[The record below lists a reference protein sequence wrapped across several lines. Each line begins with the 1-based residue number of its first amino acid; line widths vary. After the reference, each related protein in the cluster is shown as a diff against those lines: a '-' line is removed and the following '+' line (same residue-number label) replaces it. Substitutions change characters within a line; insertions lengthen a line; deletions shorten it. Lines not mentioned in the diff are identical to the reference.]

1 MTSPPEVRRRPA
13 PQAPGGFTYGDY
25 LLLPQLLDAQRPL
38 AVPPVHEELLFIVTH
53 QAYELWFRLL
63 LHELTAARDAMLAGE
78 AERPWALL
86 TRCHAV
92 ERLMLAQMDVLDTLS
107 PAAFAQLR
115 PALGETSGFQSVQ
128 YREIE
133 FLSGWPDRRYLS
145 AGLPVQERARL
156 QRRLDE
162 PTLWDGFL
170 AALTAAGHDVSDP
183 ERRAGVLVGLA
194 RAASDRAGL
203 WRLAEALLDHDQS
216 WSLWRG
222 RHALLVERQIGVKV
236 GTAGSTG
243 ASYLRSRGD
252 RHFYP
257 DLWEVRS
264 RL

>member
-1 MTSPPEVRRRPA
+1 MA
-13 PQAPGGFTYGDY
+13 QARDGFTYAEY
-25 LLLPQLLDAQRPL
+25 LCLPRLLDAQRPQ
-38 AVPPVHEELLFIVTH
+38 AVPAMHDELMFIVTH

-86 TRCHAV
+86 ARCHTV
-92 ERLMLAQMDVLDTLS
+92 ERLMLAQMDVLDTLP
-107 PAAFAQLR
+107 PASFAEFR
-115 PALGETSGFQSVQ
+115 SALAGASGFQSVQ
-128 YREIE
+128 FREIE

-145 AGLPVQERARL
+145 AGLPAQERDRL

-170 AALTAAGHDVSDP
+170 TVLTAAGHDVSDP
-183 ERRAGVLVGLA
+183 ERRAGVLAELA
-194 RAASDRAGL
+194 RARGDRRGL

-216 WSLWRG
+216 WSLWRC
-222 RHALLVERQIGVKV
+222 RHALLVERQIGVKA
-236 GTAGSTG
+236 GTGGSTG
-243 ASYLRSRGD
+243 ASFLRSRRD
-252 RHFYP
+252 RRFYP